1 MRPARR
7 QAGAPRARPVPISL
21 EYRNVKIRLEA
32 LVASLFATAFAVVAV
47 AGVAAVTVLEPEPGA
62 VVDSAP
68 AWSAPAATGGW
79 VARLVPRMRNGV
91 LAATPSSTLST
102 GPSPDG
108 TTAATPTPVPANEV
122 TGIASNY
129 PGTAGWMGQATVALP
144 GALGGAYTGEVNG
157 YVTVCADRC
166 ARLPVV
172 DWCQCYWGT
181 GDQRVVDLSHPAW
194 ALVSDVPLAQGLVE
208 VRLVLER

>member
-1 MRPARR
+1 M
-7 QAGAPRARPVPISL
+7 
-21 EYRNVKIRLEA
+21 KIRLEA

-47 AGVAAVTVLEPEPGA
+47 AGAAAVTVLETEPDGA
-62 VVDSAP
+62 SAAARS
-68 AWSAPAATGGW
+68 AWRAPAATGGW
-79 VARLVPRMRNGV
+79 VVHLVPRMRDGV
-91 LAATPSSTLST
+91 LAATPSVTPSSAAATAAA
-102 GPSPDG
+102 PSP
-108 TTAATPTPVPANEV
+108 APTPAPAPANEV
-122 TGIASNY
+122 AGIGSNY

-194 ALVSDVPLAQGLVE
+194 ALVTDAPLAQGLIE
-208 VRLVLER
+208 VRLFLER